1 MYNLIYVYDRNV
13 NKWVRINNIKNMHVL
28 GWYYNLSSGT
38 TLIGECINY
47 TCRILIN
54 KIRSKENENTKILY
68 IDNTFSLLR
77 RQDIY
82 IASEQD
88 MKKSDYKKF
97 KNILGWVHI
106 DLKDDTLMISMKNV
120 DGKKYLK
127 HGLKYS
133 IKDQCTAYFK
143 YNDSTKKW
151 SYLFH
156 SYQQENH

>member
-1 MYNLIYVYDRNV
+1 
-13 NKWVRINNIKNMHVL
+13 
-28 GWYYNLSSGT
+28 
-38 TLIGECINY
+38 
-47 TCRILIN
+47 
-54 KIRSKENENTKILY
+54 
-68 IDNTFSLLR
+68 
-77 RQDIY
+77 
-82 IASEQD
+82 
-88 MKKSDYKKF
+88 MKKVDYKNLK
-97 KNILGWVHI
+97 HI
-106 DLKDDTLMISMKNV
+106 RMGPYRFKDDTLMISMKNV

>member
-1 MYNLIYVYDRNV
+1 
-13 NKWVRINNIKNMHVL
+13 
-28 GWYYNLSSGT
+28 
-38 TLIGECINY
+38 
-47 TCRILIN
+47 
-54 KIRSKENENTKILY
+54 
-68 IDNTFSLLR
+68 
-77 RQDIY
+77 
-82 IASEQD
+82 

-151 SYLFH
+151 SYLLH

>member
-1 MYNLIYVYDRNV
+1 
-13 NKWVRINNIKNMHVL
+13 
-28 GWYYNLSSGT
+28 
-38 TLIGECINY
+38 
-47 TCRILIN
+47 
-54 KIRSKENENTKILY
+54 
-68 IDNTFSLLR
+68 
-77 RQDIY
+77 
-82 IASEQD
+82 

-143 YNDSTKKW
+143 YNDSTKNGVIYSTLINKKIIK
-151 SYLFH
+151 
-156 SYQQENH
+156 N

>member
-1 MYNLIYVYDRNV
+1 MEWRNTAFTDSLTV
-13 NKWVRINNIKNMHVL
+13 FLRWVALVALPIILRIV
-28 GWYYNLSSGT
+28 
-38 TLIGECINY
+38 
-47 TCRILIN
+47 
-54 KIRSKENENTKILY
+54 
-68 IDNTFSLLR
+68 F
-77 RQDIY
+77 RQ
-82 IASEQD
+82 A
-88 MKKSDYKKF
+88 
-97 KNILGWVHI
+97 VHI